1 MVLNAGGMLKI
12 GLKKERAK
20 PKFAAICLF

>member
-12 GLKKERAK
+12 GLKKKCAK